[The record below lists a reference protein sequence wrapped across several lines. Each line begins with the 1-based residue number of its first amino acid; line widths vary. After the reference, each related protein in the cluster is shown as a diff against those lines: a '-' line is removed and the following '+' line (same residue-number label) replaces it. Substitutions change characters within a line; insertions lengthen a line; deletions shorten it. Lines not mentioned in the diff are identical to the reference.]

1 MGPPNIPR
9 PPPSWLWNA
18 TVITFDD
25 VPDGT
30 VIDTHYQSKGVT
42 FATVTNSKHRPP
54 TWQSEPAYARQ
65 TPNAESRPNVVS
77 VEKTGGAA
85 FDARSG
91 GVQAK
96 FAAPQLYV
104 SIDAQAV
111 PTIEFVT
118 APTNKPFIQGFDALG
133 KVLYTAFYLP
143 NYGDSAYGAWQS
155 LIITS
160 SAANIVRVVFSCQ
173 HLNEP
178 DVFGLFDRRI
188 FAESLPVIRLGSQ
201 N

>member
-1 MGPPNIPR
+1 MGPPHFPR
-9 PPPSWLWNA
+9 PPPPWLWNA

-42 FATVTNSKHRPP
+42 FAMVTNSKHRPP
-54 TWQSEPAYARQ
+54 IWHSASAYARQ

-77 VEKTGGAA
+77 AVQTGGAA

-111 PTIEFVT
+111 PVPELLT
-118 APTNKPFIQGFDALG
+118 AATNKPFIQAFDALG
-133 KVLYTAFYLP
+133 NVLYTTFYPP
-143 NYGDSAYGAWQS
+143 NYGDSGYGSWQP
-155 LIITS
+155 LIVSSS
-160 SAANIVRVVFSCQ
+160 SANIARVVFSCQ

-178 DVFGLFDRRI
+178 DVFGLFDRLV
-188 FAESLPVIRLGSQ
+188 FAESLPPIRLGP
-201 N
+201 